1 MQSLGY
7 KIISVTSVT
16 PSYSSTRHA
25 LAFRLRTNKGWD
37 YHFMRLRKGENSWS
51 FKAGWIGPIMQLR
64 GNLKPNQVSWSGYD
78 CENQFVW
85 NSNGVYYN
93 SAIMYIIYK

>member
-1 MQSLGY
+1 
-7 KIISVTSVT
+7 
-16 PSYSSTRHA
+16 
-25 LAFRLRTNKGWD
+25 
-37 YHFMRLRKGENSWS
+37 
-51 FKAGWIGPIMQLR
+51 MQLR

-93 SAIMYIIYK
+93 SAIMYIINVDTQNHQEYNKRINHQRIY